1 MNNITINN
9 KTIVIDNIS
18 KYNISFKDNKLI
30 LCYRDNTYISKKE
43 LFQQDLKYSIL
54 KKACIYENEYKNIKY
69 KSFLLKLYDYIS
81 QEVDSKTL
89 IENSTMNITEEQ
101 RTDSGYTYYPKLKV
115 SIQGKDTNKTLKEIV
130 HTSET
135 YNIQLT
141 LEILL
146 KNKKVIRYRN

>member
-30 LCYRDNTYISKKE
+30 LYYKDNTYLSKKE

-54 KKACIYENEYKNIKY
+54 KKACMCENEYKNIKY
-69 KSFLLKLYDYIS
+69 KSFLVKLYDYIS